1 MFFKP
6 SILSSLLNLNLQ
18 LIVFQVLCRKL
29 VYLLDKKFDL
39 LVWKYITIFTIQH
52 YNFLLLNFNFGKG
65 KFERINIQLQYLH
78 PRIPFNMI
86 NETRNFNGLTFIPIL
101 SFCKLLA
108 ITNLRASTLFFFYY
122 YFSLFPS
129 KICIPPCEKSPL
141 FNIHENNSI
150 FTPQLSAY
158 LTTWP
163 PIV

>member
-1 MFFKP
+1 MFVSLDDSRLILKHTIAILVCYNNLPFKKNK
-6 SILSSLLNLNLQ
+6 IL
-18 LIVFQVLCRKL
+18 VC
-29 VYLLDKKFDL
+29 Y
-39 LVWKYITIFTIQH
+39 
-52 YNFLLLNFNFGKG
+52 
-65 KFERINIQLQYLH
+65 
-78 PRIPFNMI
+78 RIPFNMI
-86 NETRNFNGLTFIPIL
+86 NHTRNFNGLMVTLIL
-101 SFCKLLA
+101 TFCKLLA